1 MLRQVWQSCLHPTQK
16 SSISCT
22 YSSTFAHCSCQ
33 LHHDLDKKGLCMLA
47 TLSVIDAIMGAR
59 HVKGCCGAPA
69 VAAVDVTVVP
79 SEAVAGCS
87 TDAPFNLGRH

>member
-1 MLRQVWQSCLHPTQK
+1 
-16 SSISCT
+16 
-22 YSSTFAHCSCQ
+22 
-33 LHHDLDKKGLCMLA
+33 MLA

-69 VAAVDVTVVP
+69 VAAVAAVDVTVVP